1 MSAFA
6 ALWYT
11 LWDTVSQTGTG
22 HDPRLTLENT
32 EFLLLETGD
41 FLLLE

>member
-6 ALWYT
+6 ALWYA

-22 HDPRLTLENT
+22 HDPRLVLENSY
-32 EFLLLETGD
+32 FLLLETGD